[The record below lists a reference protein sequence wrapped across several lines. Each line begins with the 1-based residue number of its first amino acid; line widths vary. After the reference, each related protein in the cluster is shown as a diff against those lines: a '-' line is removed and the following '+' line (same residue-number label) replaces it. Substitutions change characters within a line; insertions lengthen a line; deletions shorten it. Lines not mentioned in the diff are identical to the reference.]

1 MRTDCLQREREQL
14 GLRAAGGS
22 QPWGVS
28 AGRNEGLLG
37 LGFG

>member
-1 MRTDCLQREREQL
+1 MRTDCLQWERGQL
-14 GLRAAGGS
+14 GVCAVGGS

-28 AGRNEGLLG
+28 AGRDEGLLG